1 MRRTTIAAAAALTVV
16 LRDGWLRSGDLV
28 RRDEQGWYAVVDRLG
43 DLDVDAVLAATRE
56 RIAACT
62 LPRRIHVVDAVPRT
76 AAGKPLR
83 RLLRAVDATTRI
95 EQEAGS

>member
-16 LRDGWLRSGDLV
+16 LRDGWLRTGDLV

-56 RIAACT
+56 RIAART
-62 LPRRIHVVDAVPRT
+62 LPRRSHAVNAVPRT
-76 AAGKPLR
+76 AAGEPLR

-95 EQEAGS
+95 EQGEAS